1 MRAIRGA
8 LFLFLL
14 AGCGNWHQLRPL
26 TANNIQVGELTV
38 YVASAELA
46 ERRDVVKVVV
56 FVDNR
61 SQEMQQ
67 FDPQW
72 LALRGASGVTYPPTH
87 IQPPL
92 PVTLVPGQRVQTT
105 YMFSHVPQNETSQMA
120 ILMAGT
126 ETMKFSGVY

>member
-1 MRAIRGA
+1 MKLRG
-8 LFLFLL
+8 LFLFLFL

-61 SQEMQQ
+61 SAEMQQ
-67 FDPQW
+67 FDPNW
-72 LALRGASGVTYPPTH
+72 VALRGASGMTYQPNQVH
-87 IQPPL
+87 PPL
-92 PVTLVPGQRVQTT
+92 PTTLIPGQRLQTT
-105 YMFSHVPQNETSQMA
+105 YMFHHVPQQETSQMA